1 MKTNKILNGIMAL
14 ALIGGS
20 FTVISCDDDEEYDL
34 TKFVVVSFENQ
45 TLNSDGYWIG
55 SSTGTGISSEWGT
68 TYNCSYTESDLQ
80 SNIAYTTS
88 GKWESFMGI
97 GISNRTA
104 TTFADATLTPDQY
117 NNVTGK
123 ANTGKN
129 FAVVYGDN
137 STITVNKANG
147 VNIKGLF
154 FTNATYVKYVVEEG
168 NAYAKKF
175 ESGDYLKVTITAD
188 NGKKVEFYPADY
200 RSGKTIVNKWTWLD
214 LSSLGTVKS
223 LTFTFDG
230 TDKGIYGLNTPSYIC
245 IDDVTYVTE

>member
-20 FTVISCDDDEEYDL
+20 FTVISCDDDDDNNGGS
-34 TKFVVVSFENQ
+34 KVAVVSFENQ

-55 SSTGTGISSEWGT
+55 EENNTGVDDGWGGK
-68 TYNCSYTESDLQ
+68 TYTCTYTENSLT
-80 SNIAYTTS
+80 TTS
-88 GKWESFMGI
+88 LYSVYYFMGI

-104 TTFADATLTPDQY
+104 TTFADDTLTPDQY

-129 FAVVYGDN
+129 FAVVYGDG
-137 STITVNKANG
+137 STITVNNANG
-147 VNIKGLF
+147 VDIKGLY
-154 FTNATYVKYVVEEG
+154 FTNSAYVKQVAENG

-188 NGKKVEFYPADY
+188 NGKKVEFYPVDY
-200 RSGKTIVNKWTWLD
+200 RSGKTIIDKWTWLD
-214 LSSLGTVKS
+214 LGSLGTVRS

-230 TDKGIYGLNTPSYIC
+230 TDKGDWGLNTPSYVC
-245 IDDVTYVTE
+245 IDDVTYIAK